1 MKKKVDLHMHSLFS
15 DDGEYTPEQLVNM
28 CYERHID
35 VMSLTDHN
43 SVKGVA
49 RAKAQAQKRGIT
61 CIPGIEIDCVY
72 QGINLHVLGYGINIT
87 DDVWEKVEDNIIKQE
102 QKVGLK
108 RLELINQLGFDI
120 TCEQMDRISKN
131 GIYIGEAFGEV
142 LLQDKRYECSP
153 LLAPYRSGGE
163 RSDNPYVNFYW
174 DYFAQGKPC
183 YVEINYPTLEET
195 IQMIKDSNGI
205 AILAHPGNNLK
216 GQHKTVL
223 NMIPLGLQGIE
234 VFSSYHTPD
243 DIADFF
249 QMAIKHKLLI
259 TLGSDFHGKTKPS
272 IELGKTGYH
281 ALENQTLEDLE
292 ILSCFK

>member
-15 DDGEYTPEQLVNM
+15 DDGEYTPEQLVDM
-28 CYERHID
+28 CYERNID

-72 QGINLHVLGYGINIT
+72 QDINLHVLGYGINIT
-87 DDVWEKVEDNIIKQE
+87 DDVWEKVEDNVLKQE

-108 RLELINQLGFDI
+108 RLELINQLGFEI

-142 LLQDKRYECSP
+142 LLNDKRYENSP
-153 LLAPYRSGGE
+153 LLAPYRNGGN

-183 YVEINYPTLEET
+183 YVEIKYPTLEET

-216 GQHKTVL
+216 RQHKTVL
-223 NMIPLGLQGIE
+223 DMIPLGLQGIE

-249 QMAIKHKLLI
+249 QMAVKHNLLI